1 MELQNNKIQG
11 DLVVEGTLNF
21 HGMVTGNATVSD
33 GAVFNLYGMVCGNL
47 ILESN
52 SKAIIR
58 GMVSGDLI
66 NNGGQFELLGRVI
79 GSVHDNT
86 SN

>member
-11 DLVVEGTLNF
+11 DLVVESNLNF
-21 HGMVTGNATVSD
+21 HGMVTGNAIVSD
-33 GAVFNLYGMVCGNL
+33 GAIFNLYGMVCGNL

-58 GMVSGDLI
+58 GTVSGNLI
-66 NNGGQFELLGRVI
+66 INGGQVELLGRVI
-79 GSVHDNT
+79 GAVLDNT